1 MLVVT
6 ELDDPFLPLPDD
18 LLVNLTDSRE
28 LVDALLDALPN
39 GYTPSTSNDVAM
51 GPALQV
57 GGAGAAVR
65 GDGRTAAPGWALEHT
80 GQPVL
85 MGSLFQG

>member
-18 LLVNLTDSRE
+18 LLVNLSESRSVIE
-28 LVDALLDALPN
+28 ALLEALPL
-39 GYTPSTSNDVAM
+39 GYSSNTSHDCAM

-57 GGAGAAVR
+57 SSWSCCDAFC
-65 GDGRTAAPGWALEHT
+65 E
-80 GQPVL
+80 
-85 MGSLFQG
+85 